1 MNENIILKEMN
12 VKSTSIF
19 KKVCIHLLVFLKISM
34 LENEWIKTTR
44 YCNYVPVSND
54 FCSKICIVANVAFKM
69 SSHYKAF

>member
-19 KKVCIHLLVFLKISM
+19 KKVCIHLLVFLKISV

-44 YCNYVPVSND
+44 YCNYVPVSDD
-54 FCSKICIVANVAFKM
+54 FLF
-69 SSHYKAF
+69 

>member
-44 YCNYVPVSND
+44 YSNYVPVSND
-54 FCSKICIVANVAFKM
+54 FLF
-69 SSHYKAF
+69 

>member
-1 MNENIILKEMN
+1 
-12 VKSTSIF
+12 
-19 KKVCIHLLVFLKISM
+19 M

-44 YCNYVPVSND
+44 YCNYVPVSNDFSVSND

>member
-54 FCSKICIVANVAFKM
+54 LLF
-69 SSHYKAF
+69 